1 VFPDFQVELPAGHMP
16 GLPETLWYFD
26 ITRVRA
32 DTGFE
37 PQFDV
42 EAGVV
47 DYINWLRAGNA
58 E

>member
-1 VFPDFQVELPAGHMP
+1 MP

-26 ITRVRA
+26 ITRLRE

-37 PQFDV
+37 PNYDL
-42 EAGVV
+42 EAGIS
-47 DYINWLRAGNA
+47 DYINWLKAGNP